1 MSKDHLFGPPPGR
14 DRLPPI
20 FAWDVIPVAQPALGV
35 GSCGASKDRKRA
47 INALLDALRGS
58 PAGTHG
64 VVKAA
69 TVNPFGDV
77 SYNYGSLV
85 AVAESGATTSVM
97 VWLR

>member
-1 MSKDHLFGPPPGR
+1 MF
-14 DRLPPI
+14 I
-20 FAWDVIPVAQPALGV
+20 WDVIPVAQPALGV
-35 GSCGASKDRKRA
+35 GSCGVSKDRKRA
-47 INALLDALRGS
+47 INALLEALHGS

-69 TVNPFGDV
+69 AVDSFGDV
-77 SYNYGSLV
+77 TYKYGSLV